1 MKFHKSFKHAL
12 NMVMHSQLRSW
23 LTILGIVI
31 GVAAVIS
38 IMSLGTGL
46 QNEVNSRLSGQGEDI
61 LTITAGA
68 SRAGGFG
75 GFEGRPDGGGA
86 TATEE
91 EIVLERTDLQALK
104 GLGDVKLVDTQ
115 IRGSADAYYLAKQG
129 SITVI
134 GVDPSVWSQI
144 TTSTLS
150 DGRMLGP
157 TDTYVIVIGGR
168 LASGFFGQN
177 LGVNQQITIEG
188 KAFRIVGILDDES
201 TTAYMPIANAYDV
214 LTDKERDIYDSFIV
228 KIADVDALNQ
238 TMNDIKERLM
248 IVRHD
253 QPGKPTFSMSSNK
266 ERQEQMAQVTSSMTS
281 FLTAIAAVALLVGA
295 VGVANTMFTSV
306 LERTKEIGVMK
317 AVGARNGDIM
327 MIFLL
332 NACIIGLIGGILGIA
347 LGYLFSGLLPTLM
360 GSSGGILGRFGAG
373 SVITLQSVML
383 ALGISLGIGTIS
395 GIIPAYKASKL
406 KPVDALRYE

>member
-1 MKFHKSFKHAL
+1 
-12 NMVMHSQLRSW
+12 
-23 LTILGIVI
+23 
-31 GVAAVIS
+31 
-38 IMSLGTGL
+38 
-46 QNEVNSRLSGQGEDI
+46 
-61 LTITAGA
+61 
-68 SRAGGFG
+68 
-75 GFEGRPDGGGA
+75 
-86 TATEE
+86 
-91 EIVLERTDLQALK
+91 
-104 GLGDVKLVDTQ
+104 
-115 IRGSADAYYLAKQG
+115 
-129 SITVI
+129 
-134 GVDPSVWSQI
+134 
-144 TTSTLS
+144 
-150 DGRMLGP
+150 
-157 TDTYVIVIGGR
+157 
-168 LASGFFGQN
+168 
-177 LGVNQQITIEG
+177 
-188 KAFRIVGILDDES
+188 
-201 TTAYMPIANAYDV
+201 
-214 LTDKERDIYDSFIV
+214 
-228 KIADVDALNQ
+228 
-238 TMNDIKERLM
+238 MNDIKERLM

-373 SVITLQSVML
+373 SVITMQSVML